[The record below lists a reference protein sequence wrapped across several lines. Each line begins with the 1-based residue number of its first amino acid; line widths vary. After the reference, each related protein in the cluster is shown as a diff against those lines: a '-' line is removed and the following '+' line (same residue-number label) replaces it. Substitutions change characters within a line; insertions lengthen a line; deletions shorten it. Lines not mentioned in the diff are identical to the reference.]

1 MVNSIN
7 ALFNKVEEKEMRIKE
22 EMKELDETINPIEK
36 NCAKIG
42 NFFVKSAKENY
53 RLRGYDDGLVL
64 INLKKYICTLNM

>member
-42 NFFVKSAKENY
+42 NFFVKSAA
-53 RLRGYDDGLVL
+53 
-64 INLKKYICTLNM
+64 